1 MMSPPPPGDLG
12 RPRDPNSRWV
22 DFGCGNAIFWDWSQ
36 TNEVIILDDDDEG
49 DDDVDVEDSE
59 EGQGKQVVEVE
70 DSDDE
75 VVALEVVEV

>member
-1 MMSPPPPGDLG
+1 
-12 RPRDPNSRWV
+12 
-22 DFGCGNAIFWDWSQ
+22 
-36 TNEVIILDDDDEG
+36 
-49 DDDVDVEDSE
+49 VDVEDSE

>member
-1 MMSPPPPGDLG
+1 
-12 RPRDPNSRWV
+12 
-22 DFGCGNAIFWDWSQ
+22 
-36 TNEVIILDDDDEG
+36 
-49 DDDVDVEDSE
+49 VDVEDSD

>member
-1 MMSPPPPGDLG
+1 
-12 RPRDPNSRWV
+12 
-22 DFGCGNAIFWDWSQ
+22 
-36 TNEVIILDDDDEG
+36 
-49 DDDVDVEDSE
+49 VEDSE